1 MKLVVQRVSKA
12 KVVVS
17 GETVGE
23 IGKGMLVLLGFEKGD
38 LKAFVVKMADKVVGL
53 RIFEDLEGKMNLSVK
68 DVDGEI
74 LAVPNFTLAAD
85 CRKGRRPSFQSSEDP
100 VRAEEMFNLFVNE
113 CRKLGV
119 EVKTGIFG
127 ADMKVHIVN
136 DGPVTF
142 ILDSKELFQGAEW

>member
-1 MKLVVQRVSKA
+1 MKVVLQRVLSG

-23 IGKGMLVLLGFEKGD
+23 IGQGIVVLVGFEKGD
-38 LKAFVVKMADKVVGL
+38 INSYIDKMVDKIVNL
-53 RIFEDLEGKMNLSVK
+53 RIFEDAAGKMNLSVK
-68 DVDGEI
+68 DINGSLLI
-74 LAVPNFTLAAD
+74 VPNFTLAAD

-100 VRAEEMFNLFVNE
+100 ERAEEMFRRFVE
-113 CRKLGV
+113 KCKKVGV
-119 EVKTGIFG
+119 EVQTGIFG

-142 ILDSKELFQGAEW
+142 ILNSKDFSC

>member
-1 MKLVVQRVSKA
+1 MKVVLQRVLSG

-23 IGKGMLVLLGFEKGD
+23 IGQGIVVLVGFEKGD
-38 LKAFVVKMADKVVGL
+38 INSYIDKMVDKIVSL
-53 RIFEDLEGKMNLSVK
+53 RIFEDVAGKMNLSVK
-68 DVDGEI
+68 DINGSLLI
-74 LAVPNFTLAAD
+74 VPNFTLAAD

-100 VRAEEMFNLFVNE
+100 ERAEEMFKRFVE
-113 CRKLGV
+113 KCKELGV
-119 EVKTGIFG
+119 EVQTGIFG

-142 ILDSKELFQGAEW
+142 ILTSKDFSC

>member
-1 MKLVVQRVSKA
+1 MKVVLQRVLSG

-23 IGKGMLVLLGFEKGD
+23 IGQGIVVLVGFEKGD
-38 LKAFVVKMADKVVGL
+38 INSYIDKMVDKIVNL
-53 RIFEDLEGKMNLSVK
+53 RIFEDAAGKMNLSVK
-68 DVDGEI
+68 DINGSLLI
-74 LAVPNFTLAAD
+74 IPNFTLAAD

-100 VRAEEMFNLFVNE
+100 ERAEEMFKRFVE
-113 CRKLGV
+113 KCKELGV
-119 EVKTGIFG
+119 EVQTGIFG

-142 ILDSKELFQGAEW
+142 ILTSKDFS

>member
-1 MKLVVQRVSKA
+1 MKVVLQRVLSG

-23 IGKGMLVLLGFEKGD
+23 IGQGIVVLVGFEKGD
-38 LKAFVVKMADKVVGL
+38 INSYIDKMVDKIVNL
-53 RIFEDLEGKMNLSVK
+53 RIFEDAAGKMNLSVK
-68 DVDGEI
+68 DINGSLLI
-74 LAVPNFTLAAD
+74 VPNFTLAAD

-100 VRAEEMFNLFVNE
+100 ERAEEMFKRFVE
-113 CRKLGV
+113 KCKELGV
-119 EVKTGIFG
+119 EVQTGIFG

-142 ILDSKELFQGAEW
+142 ILTSKDFS

>member
-1 MKLVVQRVSKA
+1 MKVVLQRVLSG

-23 IGKGMLVLLGFEKGD
+23 IGQGIVVLVGFEKGD
-38 LKAFVVKMADKVVGL
+38 INSYIDKMVDKIVGL
-53 RIFEDLEGKMNLSVK
+53 RIFEDAAGKMNLSVK
-68 DVDGEI
+68 DINGSLLI
-74 LAVPNFTLAAD
+74 VPNFTLAAD

-100 VRAEEMFNLFVNE
+100 ERAEEMFKRFVE
-113 CRKLGV
+113 KCKELGV
-119 EVKTGIFG
+119 EVQTGIFG

-142 ILDSKELFQGAEW
+142 ILTSKDFSC